1 MDLVP
6 RHFRVLA
13 IGLVLTGLSGP
24 AFAAGIMPGN
34 GGTIALPAILPP
46 SVQQAVLPTR
56 GDSGL
61 GVLAEKM
68 GVQNG
73 HLDFFS
79 ARPDNSGDFKPL
91 LRGGFGEGGL
101 KLQLKW

>member
-6 RHFRVLA
+6 RHFWVVA
-13 IGLVLTGLSGP
+13 IGLALTGLGGP

-34 GGTIALPAILPP
+34 GGTITLPTILPP
-46 SVQQAVLPTR
+46 SVQLSLLPTR
-56 GDSGL
+56 GDSSLGL
-61 GVLAEKM
+61 LAEKM
-68 GVQNG
+68 GVQDG

-79 ARPDNSGDFKPL
+79 ARPDNNGDFKPL

>member
-13 IGLVLTGLSGP
+13 VGLVLTGLSGP

-34 GGTIALPAILPP
+34 GGTITLPAILPP
-46 SVQQAVLPTR
+46 SVQQSLLPTR
-56 GDSGL
+56 GDSSLGL
-61 GVLAEKM
+61 LAEKM

-73 HLDFFS
+73 HLDLFS